1 MQTVKYLLDRTGVK
15 VNAVNGNGFTAL
27 DIIEYMP
34 IDLKRMEIR
43 EYLINSG
50 ALRARNIPA
59 SAREG
64 HQFMEESDIT
74 PVTGNTQLSAPMPP
88 PRPPAA
94 PLAEANAR
102 APSRGS
108 SIKLRLK
115 NHEDWLKKKR
125 DALMIAATVIATMA
139 YQAGVNPPSGVWQE
153 DNSNSEGEIIY
164 YAGTSIMAFNYPDG
178 YPKFMTYNTISFVAS
193 LSMIFLLISGLPMKR
208 RIFMWLLMVTMWITI
223 TFMALTYLIS
233 MQAVSPDHE
242 LGAIT
247 RVVLTSVLVWLGLI
261 GIVMLVHTIR
271 FLIWC
276 VRKVRKL
283 RKKKPSSL
291 P

>member
-43 EYLINSG
+43 EYLVNSG

-59 SAREG
+59 LAREG

-74 PVTGNTQLSAPMPP
+74 PVTDNTQLSAPMPP

-94 PLAEANAR
+94 PLAETNAR

-125 DALMIAATVIATMA
+125 SALMIVATVIASMA
-139 YQAGVNPPSGVWQE
+139 YQSGLNPPGGVWQE
-153 DNSNSEGEIIY
+153 SGYHEKEIIY

-178 YPKFMTYNTISFVAS
+178 YPRFVACNTASFVAS

-208 RIFMWLLMVTMWITI
+208 RIFMWLLMVTMWITV

-233 MQAVSPDHE
+233 MVAVSPDHE
-242 LGAIT
+242 LVAILVVVGA
-247 RVVLTSVLVWLGLI
+247 SVLVWLGLI
-261 GIVMLVHTIR
+261 GIVMLVHAIR

-283 RKKKPSSL
+283 TKKKPSSL